1 MPVTPVRR
9 MAGEWASWGEAL
21 QVEANAQVE
30 ETELVRASLEYPV
43 VWCLRAYLDNGVG
56 PATVEALIRSGLGQV
71 VGTQVAPL
79 GAGGLVVLTHV
90 PATELVISVRCP
102 TPSPAYRI
110 IVQASPLSTWA
121 PWDRR
126 GNRG

>member
-1 MPVTPVRR
+1 MPVKPVRR

-21 QVEANAQVE
+21 PVGDNLTVP

-43 VWCLRAYLDNGVG
+43 VWCVRVYLDGGVG
-56 PATVEALIRSGLGQV
+56 PVTVEALIRSGLGQI

-79 GAGGLVVLTHV
+79 GAAGLVVLTHV
-90 PATELVISVRCP
+90 PATELVVSVRCA
-102 TPSPAYRI
+102 TPAAAYRI
-110 IVQASPLSTWA
+110 IAQASPLSTWA
-121 PWDRR
+121 PWDAR